1 VKRFFQLLTL
11 AFFVAATG
19 ANAHHSFQ
27 ATFDSNSTIEV
38 EGVVTKFSFK
48 NPHINIYFDV
58 TSDDGT
64 VTNWMSEGSA
74 ATLMRRN
81 GWSKET
87 IQVGQLI
94 KVTGNSTHD
103 GSPMVSIG
111 SVDVL
116 NADDGSVVATL
127 SRNNGGAGRGGNGSE
142 PEKAAAMPLTLAD
155 GRPNLSGAWTNHG
168 MRGGRPQRPVMS
180 FNDAGAALQ
189 ASYLVANDP
198 QVFCDPPGL
207 IRQAGTTPHPV
218 RITQYD
224 DHVVIEYEE
233 YGGRREIFFAADAN
247 AKGIKTHLGDSIARY
262 EGDALIIETD
272 NLLSNLISPQGNRLS
287 DQTTTVETY
296 KRADSDEYGPVLS
309 SQLVAS
315 DPLYLEKDIV
325 LGQPKMS
332 AGEYEFIENDCQ
344 QPLRERVAV
353 HPATSFFLTSNG
365 PGDGANLG
373 GLAGAD
379 AHCESLAASVGA
391 GGKNWRAYLSTT
403 GEGGVNAKD
412 RIGSGPWYD
421 TKGIPVASSVDDLHS
436 NDNNMVKAT
445 VVDEHG
451 QIVNGRGDEPNRH
464 DILTGSQPDG
474 TALNSDTDTSC
485 SNWTGNGEGSALV
498 GHFDRQGGGDNP
510 TSWNSAHPSRGCSQ
524 ANLQAT
530 GGDGLF
536 YCFAAQ

>member
-1 VKRFFQLLTL
+1 MKKHIQFLTL
-11 AFFVAATG
+11 TLLAIAGTG

-27 ATFDSNSTIEV
+27 ATFDSNSTIDV
-38 EGVVTKFSFK
+38 EGVVTKFSFR
-48 NPHINIYFDV
+48 NPHIIIYFDV
-58 TSDDGT
+58 TADDGT
-64 VTNWMSEGSA
+64 VTNWMSEGAA
-74 ATLMRRN
+74 ATLMRRS
-81 GWSKET
+81 GWDKET
-87 IQVGQLI
+87 VQVGQLI
-94 KVTGNSTHD
+94 RVTGNSTHD
-103 GSPMVSIG
+103 GSPMVSID

-127 SRNNGGAGRGGNGSE
+127 NRSNGGRGGDR
-142 PEKAAAMPLTLAD
+142 PAPAKAAAMPLALAD

-168 MRGGRPQRPVMS
+168 MRGGRPQRPDIS
-180 FNDAGAALQ
+180 LNEAGDALQ
-189 ASYLVANDP
+189 ASYEVANDP

-207 IRQAGTTPHPV
+207 VRQVGTPHPV

-233 YGGRREIFFAADAN
+233 YGGRREIFFAADS
-247 AKGIKTHLGDSIARY
+247 KGIKTHLGDSVARY
-262 EGDALIIETD
+262 EGNTLIIETD
-272 NLLSNLISPQGNRLS
+272 NLLSNLVSPEGNRLS

-309 SQLVAS
+309 IQIVAS
-315 DPLYLEKDIV
+315 DPVYLEKDLV
-325 LGQPKMS
+325 LSARKMS

-353 HPATSFFLTSNG
+353 NPATSFFLTSNG

-391 GGKNWRAYLSTT
+391 GGRNWRAYLSTT

-421 TKGIPVASSVDDLHS
+421 AKGIPVATSVDDLHS
-436 NDNNMVKAT
+436 DGNNMIKET

-464 DILTGSQPDG
+464 DILTGSQADG

-498 GHFDRQGGGDNP
+498 GHFDREGGGDNP